1 MDIAKHLTSN
11 LVLITGHYGC
21 GKTNLSINM
30 ALDLARREG
39 GLPVKVVD
47 LDIVNP
53 YFRVSDSTRL
63 LEEAGIDVVA
73 PNFAGTTLDTPSLPP
88 AVLGAIDA
96 AATGDAITLIDVGG
110 DPEGAMA
117 IARFTRAIAA
127 TDYQLVYIVNQKR
140 LQTTHAQEAAEL
152 LVEIEQTSGLRAT
165 HIVGNTH
172 LKGETT
178 AHHVVDAI
186 PFTLGVCELTEL
198 PLAFVTSPAA
208 VYDEVLHQLE
218 GASPTAPDVYRV
230 DVYVKT
236 PWD

>member
-1 MDIAKHLTSN
+1 MDIAKSLTSN

-30 ALDLARREG
+30 ALDLARRVD
-39 GLPVKVVD
+39 GLPVTVVD

-53 YFRVSDSTRL
+53 YFRISDSTRM
-63 LEEAGIDVVA
+63 LEEAGVTVVA

-88 AVLGAIDA
+88 AILNAVETA
-96 AATGDAITLIDVGG
+96 AAGKTISIIDVGG

-117 IARFTRAIAA
+117 IARFTRAISAV
-127 TDYQLVYIVNQKR
+127 DYQLVYIVNQKR
-140 LQTTHAQEAAEL
+140 LQTTHAQEATEL
-152 LVEIEQTSGLRAT
+152 LAEIETNSGLRAT

-178 AHHVVDAI
+178 AQHVVDAI
-186 PFTLGVCELTEL
+186 PFTQGVCELTGL
-198 PLAFVTSPAA
+198 PLAFITSPTV
-208 VYDEVLHQLE
+208 VYDEVLHLLE
-218 GASPTAPDVYRV
+218 GSTPAAPPVYRV
-230 DVYVKT
+230 ETYVKT

>member
-1 MDIAKHLTSN
+1 MDIAQKLASN

-30 ALDLARREG
+30 ALDLARREDE
-39 GLPVKVVD
+39 LPVTVVD

-53 YFRVSDSTRL
+53 YFRISDSTRV
-63 LEEAGIDVVA
+63 LEEAGINVVA

-88 AVLGAIDA
+88 AILNAVETA
-96 AATGDAITLIDVGG
+96 AAGKTISIVDVGG

-117 IARFTRAIAA
+117 IARFARAIGAV
-127 TDYQLVYIVNQKR
+127 DYQLIYLVNKKR

-152 LVEIEQTSGLRAT
+152 LSEIEENSGLRAT

-178 AHHVVDAI
+178 AQHVVDAI
-186 PFTLGVCELTEL
+186 PFTQGVCELTGL

-208 VYDEVLHQLE
+208 VYDEVLRQLE
-218 GASPTAPDVYRV
+218 GSSPAAPPVYRV
-230 DVYVKT
+230 DTYVKT